1 MGLKSQYQ
9 VSMKQRQ
16 KRKKKRNKLT
26 AKGKTVSDYL
36 YGKYCLKSGKE

>member
-1 MGLKSQYQ
+1 MGQRSQYQ
-9 VSMKQRQ
+9 VSMKQRE

-36 YGKYCLKSGKE
+36 YGKYYLKIGA